1 MTGAASRTGL
11 RRILAG
17 VGWWDTLVGPGAA
30 RPLAITAL
38 VDAAGTGL
46 AAVCLPFFAVT
57 VAGIGVGSVA
67 LTLSAMGV
75 AELLATV
82 PNGVAAARIGV
93 RRFVVAAKLGEA
105 AVFTG
110 LAFVHGLPGFLV
122 LAVLGGVARAGSSG
136 LNQSLTVAVLGES
149 QRSGALGAIRA
160 LRNIGYLLAGGAAA
174 VLLATSSAGA
184 LRTALL
190 VNAVSFLVGG
200 AFLLRLRP
208 VDRPTVPDRAAWS
221 VLRDWAYLGM
231 IACAAV
237 FASSLVVLDLAL
249 PLWALTHRAIPRPTV
264 AVVTMLNTLLVVL
277 LQYRFSRAVD
287 TVPDAV
293 RGIRRAC
300 VLFVAMSLLIAASGW
315 LLTPWAVAALLA
327 AGILLTFAE
336 LLESPSWWTISY
348 ESAPEG
354 RKTEYLA
361 TFDLSWSVVAIVGP
375 AAMAAV
381 VSLDALGWLLYAAV
395 IALAT
400 VVGGVLATHRMRR
413 GELTLA
419 ARQPGSAPAS
429 EAAVRTGGGME

>member
-1 MTGAASRTGL
+1 MTGAAARTRL
-11 RRILAG
+11 RRILVG
-17 VGWWDTLVGPGAA
+17 VGWWDTLVRPGPA

-67 LTLSAMGV
+67 LSLSAVGV

-82 PNGVAAARIGV
+82 PNGVAAGRVGV

-110 LAFVHGLPGFLV
+110 LAFVHGLAGFLA
-122 LAVLGGVARAGSSG
+122 LAVVGGVARAGSSG

-149 QRSGALGAIRA
+149 QRSAALGAIRA

-174 VLLATSSAGA
+174 VLLATGSAGA

-190 VNAVSFLVGG
+190 VNAASFLVGAG
-200 AFLLRLRP
+200 LLGRLRP
-208 VDRPTVPDRAAWS
+208 ADRPTVPDRAAWS
-221 VLRDWAYLGM
+221 VLRDWTYLGL

-249 PLWALTHRAIPRPTV
+249 PLWALTHHGVPRPTV

-277 LQYRFSRAVD
+277 LQYRFSRAVE

-300 VLFVAMSLLIAASGW
+300 VLFVAMSALIAVSGW
-315 LLTPWAVAALLA
+315 LFTPWAVAVLLA

-348 ESAPEG
+348 ESAPEA

-361 TFDLSWSVVAIVGP
+361 TFDLSWSMVAIVGP

-381 VSLDALGWLLYAAV
+381 VSLDALGWLLYAAAV
-395 IALAT
+395 ALAT
-400 VVGGVLATHRMRR
+400 VIGGVLANHRMRS
-413 GELTLA
+413 GEPTRA
-419 ARQPGSAPAS
+419 AGQPGAEPAPDAI
-429 EAAVRTGGGME
+429 VGTGGRME